1 MPLKLATILAHPDDE
16 TFGTGGTLI
25 RYAREGIEVHS
36 LCLTE
41 GEKGWAGVD
50 DRVVPR
56 ELVGPTRARE
66 LTEAGRRIGATSV
79 TCLRYPDGGLAAVNE
94 DWVVRD
100 IVRWLR
106 RVRPE
111 VVIIWGPDG
120 GYGHPDH
127 IAAGERALKAI
138 ELAGIQRF
146 EPELGAHWHAKRC
159 YRFVASADLIDRLS
173 SLMPSFA
180 KYIETLAV
188 KPQRWT
194 RDRLGAVVDVQ
205 GVLDAKVHA
214 MEAHQ
219 TQKPDL
225 VMWAKARAD
234 LPEIFAEETFVR
246 EFPEPGGPPLETD
259 LFAGIRSSQG
269 ESPLQPPSS
278 GYLSDGSEADRS

>member
-1 MPLKLATILAHPDDE
+1 MPLRLATILAHPDDE
-16 TFGTGGTLI
+16 TFGTGGTLM

-50 DRVVPR
+50 DKIVPR

-66 LTEAGRRIGATSV
+66 LADAGRRMGLTSV
-79 TCLRYPDGGLAAVNE
+79 TCLRYPDSTLAAVNE

-138 ELAGIQRF
+138 ELAGVQRY
-146 EPELGAHWHAKRC
+146 EPELGAHWHVKRC
-159 YRFVASADLIDRLS
+159 YRYVAAAELIDRLS
-173 SLMPSFA
+173 SLVPEFA
-180 KYIETLAV
+180 RYIETLAV

-194 RDRLGAVVDVQ
+194 RERLGAVIDVRE
-205 GVLDAKVHA
+205 VLGAKVHA
-214 MEAHQ
+214 MDAHQ

-225 VMWAKARAD
+225 VMWEKARAQA
-234 LPEIFAEETFVR
+234 PEIFAHETFIR

-259 LFAGIRSSQG
+259 LFAALRAHP
-269 ESPLQPPSS
+269 EREPAP
-278 GYLSDGSEADRS
+278 AR

>member
-1 MPLKLATILAHPDDE
+1 VPLKIATILAHPDDE

-25 RYAREGIEVHS
+25 RYAREGAEVHS

-50 DRVVPR
+50 DAIVPR

-66 LTEAGRRIGATSV
+66 LAEAGRRMGLASV
-79 TCLRYPDGGLAAVNE
+79 TCLRYPDSTLASVNE
-94 DWVVRD
+94 AWVVGD

-106 RVRPE
+106 RIRPE

-138 ELAGIQRF
+138 ERAGMQRY
-146 EPELGAHWHAKRC
+146 EPELGAHWHVKRC
-159 YRFVASADLIDRLS
+159 YRYVASAELIDRLS
-173 SLMPSFA
+173 SLVPSFA
-180 KYIETLAV
+180 QYIATLAV

-194 RDRLGAVVDVQ
+194 RDRLGAVIDVREI
-205 GVLDAKVHA
+205 LDAKVHA
-214 MEAHQ
+214 MNAHQ
-219 TQKPDL
+219 TQAPDL
-225 VMWAKARAD
+225 AMWAKARAE
-234 LPEIFAEETFVR
+234 LPEIFAEETFIR

-259 LFAGIRSSQG
+259 LFAGLRAHAHASH
-269 ESPLQPPSS
+269 
-278 GYLSDGSEADRS
+278 A

>member
-1 MPLKLATILAHPDDE
+1 MALKLATVLAHPDDE

-25 RYAREGIEVHS
+25 RYAKEGVEVHS

-50 DRVVPR
+50 DKVVPR

-66 LTEAGRRIGATSV
+66 LAEAGARMGLASV
-79 TCLRYPDGGLAAVNE
+79 TCLRYPDSGLADVKE
-94 DWVVRD
+94 EWVVRD

-138 ELAGIQRF
+138 ELAGVQRY

-173 SLMPSFA
+173 TLMPAFA
-180 KYIETLAV
+180 QYIETLAV

-194 RDRLGAVVDVQ
+194 RERLGAVVDISE
-205 GVLDAKVHA
+205 VLDAKVSA
-214 MEAHQ
+214 MDAHQ
-219 TQKPDL
+219 TQTPDL
-225 VMWAKARAD
+225 RMWATARAQ
-234 LPEIFAEETFVR
+234 LPEIFTEETFIR
-246 EFPEPGGPPLETD
+246 EFPEPGGSPLETD
-259 LFAGIRSSQG
+259 LFAGLRG
-269 ESPLQPPSS
+269 
-278 GYLSDGSEADRS
+278 G

>member
-1 MPLKLATILAHPDDE
+1 MPLTLATVLAHPDDE

-25 RYAREGIEVHS
+25 RYAREGVLVHS

-50 DRVVPR
+50 DKIIPR

-66 LTEAGRRIGATSV
+66 LAEAGRRMGLASV
-79 TCLRYPDGGLAAVNE
+79 TCLRYPDGGLAEVNG

-106 RVRPE
+106 RVRPD
-111 VVIIWGPDG
+111 VVITWGPDG

-127 IAAGERALKAI
+127 IAAGELALRAI
-138 ELAGIQRF
+138 ELAGMQRH

-159 YRFVASADLIDRLS
+159 YRYVAAAELIDRLS
-173 SLMPSFA
+173 SLMPAFA

-188 KPQRWT
+188 RPQRWT
-194 RDRLGAVVDVQ
+194 RERLGAVIDVRE
-205 GVLDAKVHA
+205 VLDAKVHA

-219 TQKPDL
+219 TQAPDL
-225 VMWAKARAD
+225 AMWAKARAEV
-234 LPEIFAEETFVR
+234 PEIFTEETFIR
-246 EFPEPGGPPLETD
+246 EYPEPGGPPLESD
-259 LFAGIRSSQG
+259 LLAALRDS
-269 ESPLQPPSS
+269 
-278 GYLSDGSEADRS
+278 